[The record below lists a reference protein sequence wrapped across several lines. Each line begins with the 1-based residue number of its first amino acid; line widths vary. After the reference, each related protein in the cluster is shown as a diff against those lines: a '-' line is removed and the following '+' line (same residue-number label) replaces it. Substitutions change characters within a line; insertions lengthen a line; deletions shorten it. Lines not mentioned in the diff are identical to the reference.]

1 MYKYTFTDGTEITSK
16 LQIEEVIKRSERLS
30 WLIVLTEGYDDGE
43 GLKIHDKAVKA
54 YNKVKNF
61 TGIIRLSSIEKEFL
75 SYIFYENKML
85 CNRDIETLKYYV
97 EGNK

>member
-30 WLIVLTEGYDDGE
+30 WLIVLTEGYDEGE
-43 GLKIHDKAVKA
+43 GLKIHDKAIKA
-54 YNKVKNF
+54 YNKVENF

-85 CNRDIETLKYYV
+85 CDRDIKTLKYYV
-97 EGNK
+97 EGK